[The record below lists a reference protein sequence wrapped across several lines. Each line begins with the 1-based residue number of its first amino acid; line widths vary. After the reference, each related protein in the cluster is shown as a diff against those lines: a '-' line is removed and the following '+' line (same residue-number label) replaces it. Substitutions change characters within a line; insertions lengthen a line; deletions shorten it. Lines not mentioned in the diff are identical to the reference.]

1 LKVAVR
7 LRRISLRRKTME
19 LQEYLSILKKRWL
32 LIVVITL
39 IATLIS
45 GVVSFFVIKPTYK
58 ADISVII
65 QKQDNGDNINPS
77 MNYNDILMYQKLVKT
92 YSELAKSRTV
102 AEHAVEALGI
112 DMKPDTLRSMVA
124 VAPKGDTEFLTITI
138 RSKDAVQAMDIA
150 NQLAK
155 SLKAVGIVIKKSDN
169 VQILDPAMMPG
180 GPDSPRPMLNM
191 AIAFFL
197 GLMVS
202 VGLIFL
208 LEYLDNT
215 VKSPEDIEKLLGVPM
230 IGAIPFIT
238 DAEK

>member
-1 LKVAVR
+1 
-7 LRRISLRRKTME
+7 ME
-19 LQEYLSILKKRWL
+19 LQEYLNILKKRWL
-32 LIVVITL
+32 LLAVVPL
-39 IATLIS
+39 IAILIS
-45 GVVSFFVIKPTYK
+45 GGVSYFIIKPTYE

-65 QKQDNGDNINPS
+65 QKQDSAVSVNTA
-77 MNYNDILMYQKLVKT
+77 MNYNEILMYQKLVKT

-112 DMKPDTLRSMVA
+112 DMKPDVLRAMIA
-124 VAPKGDTEFLTITI
+124 VAPKGDTEFLTITV
-138 RSKDAVQAMDIA
+138 RSNDAVQAMEIA

-155 SLKAVGIVIKKSDN
+155 SLKEVSTTIKKSDN
-169 VQILDPAMMPG
+169 VQILDPAMLPSS
-180 GPDSPRPMLNM
+180 PDSPRPMINM
-191 AIAFFL
+191 VIAFFL
-197 GLMVS
+197 VVMVS

-238 DAEK
+238 DSEK

>member
-1 LKVAVR
+1 
-7 LRRISLRRKTME
+7 ME
-19 LQEYLSILKKRWL
+19 LKEYLSILKKRWL

-45 GVVSFFVIKPTYK
+45 GGVSYFVIKPTYK

-65 QKQDNGDNINPS
+65 QKQESTGSANLA

-92 YSELAKSRTV
+92 YSELAQSRTV
-102 AEHAVEALGI
+102 AEHAVQALGI
-112 DMKPDTLRSMVA
+112 DMNPDVLRAMISVT
-124 VAPKGDTEFLTITI
+124 PKGDTEFLTIAV
-138 RSKDAVQAMDIA
+138 RSSNAVQAMEIA

-155 SLKAVGIVIKKSDN
+155 SLKEKSITIMKSDN
-169 VQILDPAMMPG
+169 VQILDPAMLPT
-180 GPDSPRPMLNM
+180 GPDSPRPMLNI

-215 VKSPEDIEKLLGVPM
+215 VKYPEDIEKLLGLPM
-230 IGAIPFIT
+230 MGAIPFIT
-238 DAEK
+238 NAEK